1 MKQKGAVQFKDLYH
15 FTSPENASAIMAGR
29 SMKSVYSDRAAYFT
43 THPDSEYGS
52 GFGTAKVHVKVPEH
66 LAELDDEF
74 PSGEQHYRVPVGR
87 LRPEHFQE
95 GS

>member
-1 MKQKGAVQFKDLYH
+1 MKQRGVVQFKDLYH

-29 SMKSVYSDRAAYFT
+29 SMKSVYSDKAAYFT